1 MRRRFFVVRK
11 ALDTLVGDITRK
23 SSSLALR
30 QDRKPP
36 DYPRFTSQG
45 GAAREGDIGDGV
57 WTDGRLFV
65 VRKALDTLVGDITR
79 KSSSLAL
86 RQDRKLTRAA
96 ALIWRCSPASLC
108 FSTSGR
114 CIIPIFCRSQSVRY
128 VGW

>member
-45 GAAREGDIGDGV
+45 GAAREGDIGDSV
-57 WTDGRLFV
+57 WTDGRLGV
-65 VRKALDTLVGDITR
+65 
-79 KSSSLAL
+79 
-86 RQDRKLTRAA
+86 
-96 ALIWRCSPASLC
+96 
-108 FSTSGR
+108 
-114 CIIPIFCRSQSVRY
+114 Y
-128 VGW
+128 